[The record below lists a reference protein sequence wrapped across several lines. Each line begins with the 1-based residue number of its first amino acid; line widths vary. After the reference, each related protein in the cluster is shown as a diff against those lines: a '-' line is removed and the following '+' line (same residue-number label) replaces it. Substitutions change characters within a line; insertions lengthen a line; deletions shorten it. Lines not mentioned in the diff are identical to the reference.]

1 MNYVIYNYKGDVISE
16 SVSQE
21 ELDLIINSEDF
32 NSFEWDVTIFE
43 DLMEQLS
50 EEENSNFDS
59 ARIYKPI
66 VE

>member
-43 DLMEQLS
+43 DLIKQLS